1 MTKRFLTVIMA
12 IGMAF
17 AVLLCGSGCTAE
29 SYTEAQHIKRV
40 TKLAEK
46 RYLTEDSPYTSL
58 QVFPLYTEN
67 DELGY
72 FVIEFE
78 PYGYVY
84 IKLNERDERFIVW
97 GVSMYTRDSRE
108 SVVWRHYKVA
118 TGTAQIVEI
127 WEVDENGNYI
137 GYRDSHYKVADI
149 RNERRF
155 LLQIEQEGVRCYI
168 PAVKRSERYLN
179 LVSMEEI
186 DYEAVVK
193 EKICNHISFFSA

>member
-72 FVIEFE
+72 FVIGFE

-127 WEVDENGNYI
+127 WEVDENGN
-137 GYRDSHYKVADI
+137 
-149 RNERRF
+149 
-155 LLQIEQEGVRCYI
+155 
-168 PAVKRSERYLN
+168 
-179 LVSMEEI
+179 
-186 DYEAVVK
+186 
-193 EKICNHISFFSA
+193 